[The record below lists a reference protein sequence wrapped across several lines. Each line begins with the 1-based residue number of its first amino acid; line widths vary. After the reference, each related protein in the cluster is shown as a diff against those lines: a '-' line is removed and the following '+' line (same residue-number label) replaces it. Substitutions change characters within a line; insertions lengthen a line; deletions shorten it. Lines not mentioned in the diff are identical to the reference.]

1 MQPCNKRKK
10 ESLDLEISSPCNVD
24 WDEMIGDERER
35 FCNKCEL
42 NVYNVSAM
50 SNKEAIEF
58 LQNQNK
64 ENLCINYFKDKSGRI
79 ITNETPRIIRAV
91 AAFFALFGLSIT
103 ASQAQDRS
111 GGRWFSPVTVYP
123 LVDSSDSCKKDN
135 AQNEYYLNVEK
146 KLIAKI
152 DEYKQRNKLLSV
164 EGARSYLDL
173 ANYYKSA
180 ERFTASLY
188 QYDKAIAVLKILPK
202 EKLLLQ
208 NAELNKK
215 AVLERVRKIIE
226 QQKQSS
232 TKTNKFEQKSK

>member
-1 MQPCNKRKK
+1 M
-10 ESLDLEISSPCNVD
+10 
-24 WDEMIGDERER
+24 
-35 FCNKCEL
+35 
-42 NVYNVSAM
+42 
-50 SNKEAIEF
+50 
-58 LQNQNK
+58 
-64 ENLCINYFKDKSGRI
+64 
-79 ITNETPRIIRAV
+79 
-91 AAFFALFGLSIT
+91 
-103 ASQAQDRS
+103 
-111 GGRWFSPVTVYP
+111 
-123 LVDSSDSCKKDN
+123 
-135 AQNEYYLNVEK
+135 NVEK

-173 ANYYKSA
+173 ANYYKST
-180 ERFTASLY
+180 ERFTASLH
-188 QYDKAIAVLKILPK
+188 QYDKAIAVLKNLPK

>member
-103 ASQAQDRS
+103 ASQAQDR
-111 GGRWFSPVTVYP
+111 G
-123 LVDSSDSCKKDN
+123 
-135 AQNEYYLNVEK
+135 
-146 KLIAKI
+146 
-152 DEYKQRNKLLSV
+152 
-164 EGARSYLDL
+164 
-173 ANYYKSA
+173 
-180 ERFTASLY
+180 
-188 QYDKAIAVLKILPK
+188 
-202 EKLLLQ
+202 
-208 NAELNKK
+208 
-215 AVLERVRKIIE
+215 
-226 QQKQSS
+226 
-232 TKTNKFEQKSK
+232 

>member
-91 AAFFALFGLSIT
+91 ATFFALFGLSVS
-103 ASQAQDRS
+103 ASPAQDR
-111 GGRWFSPVTVYP
+111 GAGRAFFTPNVYP
-123 LVDSSDSCKKDN
+123 LVDSSDSCKKGT

-146 KLIAKI
+146 KLVAKI

-188 QYDKAIAVLKILPK
+188 QYDKAIAVLKNLPK

-232 TKTNKFEQKSK
+232 TKTDKSEQKSK

>member
-1 MQPCNKRKK
+1 MQPCNKCNNN
-10 ESLDLEISSPCNVD
+10 SLDLEISSPCSVD
-24 WDEMIGDERER
+24 WDKMIGDERER
-35 FCNKCEL
+35 FCHQCAL

-50 SNKEAIEF
+50 SQKEAIEF

-91 AAFFALFGLSIT
+91 AAFFALFGLSVT
-103 ASQAQDRS
+103 ASPAQDR
-111 GGRWFSPVTVYP
+111 GAGRWFSPVNVYP
-123 LVDSSDSCKKDN
+123 IVDSSDSCKKGT

-146 KLIAKI
+146 KLIARI
-152 DEYKQRNKLLSV
+152 DEYKQKNKLISV

-173 ANYYKSA
+173 ANYYRST
-180 ERFTASLY
+180 ERFTTSLH
-188 QYDKAIAVLKILPK
+188 QYDNAIAVLRNLPK

-232 TKTNKFEQKSK
+232 AKTDKSEQKSK